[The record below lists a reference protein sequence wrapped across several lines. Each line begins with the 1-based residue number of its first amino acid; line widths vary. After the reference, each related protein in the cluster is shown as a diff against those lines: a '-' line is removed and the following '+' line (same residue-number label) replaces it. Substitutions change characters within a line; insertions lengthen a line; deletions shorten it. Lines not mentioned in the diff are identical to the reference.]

1 MFLSASLPSF
11 TAVLLGLLSPKSLAF
26 TAGHYSKL
34 RTPSTSAPA
43 AVGIFHFGNSAHS
56 RILSWA
62 HINPSCDD
70 SEEFSAPKLSGNGHA
85 HSRRSML
92 HTASMSFAGT
102 VSSGPLAAL
111 LRSLGDEP
119 EAGGCKSRANRNVAN
134 AMGLVRFPCPPG
146 TLMNTYHL
154 IRAGESGYEANDVL
168 ITNPLFLTN
177 REDALTD
184 LGIIQVEEACNEMMS
199 KGMNPSVVKYS
210 LAAKCIDTVNIM
222 ATNMMIGRNRIVPEF
237 TFMDQRQAGLWDGKP
252 LSTTEPAMF
261 ALDATEAGKE
271 GLDGRPPAN
280 EDGTANETLYD
291 QVVRLRQLMSIL
303 ETQYSGDE
311 IVLVFPDGGSP
322 ALLSCLIAG
331 IPLNK
336 CHALNFAP
344 GEIRFN
350 VNMENS
356 LKLLDEKISS
366 PEYNDAVT
374 MGNEQLVALRTA
386 PVEEE
391 EKKFV
396 DPSPSA
402 TTETVAIKPSKQSEL
417 AKALASDGQKEI
429 PGSPDFFSFWALGA
443 AGSLAMWNGGKEKE
457 DEEPILERS
466 SVPTLAFANATG
478 TSTSLFEPSTTF
490 DAVNLQS
497 TTSRKTVA
505 TVPRNVAEEKVGFM
519 NPNVFEDVPVLTKE
533 ERIEAANKAMEEY
546 LNQDDGGEAWLSA
559 MNEIMNED

>member
-1 MFLSASLPSF
+1 
-11 TAVLLGLLSPKSLAF
+11 
-26 TAGHYSKL
+26 
-34 RTPSTSAPA
+34 
-43 AVGIFHFGNSAHS
+43 
-56 RILSWA
+56 
-62 HINPSCDD
+62 
-70 SEEFSAPKLSGNGHA
+70 
-85 HSRRSML
+85 
-92 HTASMSFAGT
+92 MSFAGT

-199 KGMNPSVVKYS
+199 KGINPSVVKYS

-271 GLDGRPPAN
+271 GRDGRPPAN

-391 EKKFV
+391 EKKILLIHRRQRR
-396 DPSPSA
+396 P
-402 TTETVAIKPSKQSEL
+402 KP
-417 AKALASDGQKEI
+417 
-429 PGSPDFFSFWALGA
+429 
-443 AGSLAMWNGGKEKE
+443 
-457 DEEPILERS
+457 
-466 SVPTLAFANATG
+466 
-478 TSTSLFEPSTTF
+478 
-490 DAVNLQS
+490 LQS
-497 TTSRKTVA
+497 NRANNLSWRRRWRQMGKRKYQVRQISFLLGPLEQLDPWQCGMVERRKKTRNQYWSGALSR
-505 TVPRNVAEEKVGFM
+505 PSLLRM
-519 NPNVFEDVPVLTKE
+519 QLVL
-533 ERIEAANKAMEEY
+533 RLVYSN
-546 LNQDDGGEAWLSA
+546 LRQH
-559 MNEIMNED
+559 